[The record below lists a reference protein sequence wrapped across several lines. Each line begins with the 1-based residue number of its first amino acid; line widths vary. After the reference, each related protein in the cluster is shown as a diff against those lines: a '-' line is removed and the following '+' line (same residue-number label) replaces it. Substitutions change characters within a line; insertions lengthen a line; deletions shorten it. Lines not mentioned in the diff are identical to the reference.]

1 LKIINQYKKNY
12 ELSLQHHIADYVIN
26 LVTKKKLDHAKVLL
40 EENLKKYPE
49 FLPLLKA
56 NITYHSKEAETSK
69 NYGAVVQAAD
79 ILISKIDENELAK
92 FFGLKHEEEGNVVKT
107 FEKSK
112 GMLTG
117 AYQSKAEALLDL
129 YLLTH
134 NNDDKEAF
142 LKVVTDLNK
151 WSKNNVDIPLKLQ
164 VYQEKLKG
172 NLGAALKLLK
182 KKAEGGNDKE
192 TNSLMIEIFNELGWA
207 HWSLNKSQLEI
218 IQFPQDYALF

>member
-1 LKIINQYKKNY
+1 
-12 ELSLQHHIADYVIN
+12 
-26 LVTKKKLDHAKVLL
+26 
-40 EENLKKYPE
+40 
-49 FLPLLKA
+49 
-56 NITYHSKEAETSK
+56 
-69 NYGAVVQAAD
+69 
-79 ILISKIDENELAK
+79 
-92 FFGLKHEEEGNVVKT
+92 
-107 FEKSK
+107 
-112 GMLTG
+112 MLTG

-192 TNSLMIEIFNELGWA
+192 TNSLMIEIFNELGWY